1 MKGQALHIT
10 FHNPN
15 DERDS
20 EKLAKDFVS
29 QLAFEVFSQV
39 ILDYQKRH
47 NKTNSSESKCD
58 LD

>member
-15 DERDS
+15 NERDS
-20 EKLAKDFVS
+20 EKLAKDFIS
-29 QLAFEVFSQV
+29 QLAFGVLNQV
-39 ILDYQKRH
+39 ILDYQERH